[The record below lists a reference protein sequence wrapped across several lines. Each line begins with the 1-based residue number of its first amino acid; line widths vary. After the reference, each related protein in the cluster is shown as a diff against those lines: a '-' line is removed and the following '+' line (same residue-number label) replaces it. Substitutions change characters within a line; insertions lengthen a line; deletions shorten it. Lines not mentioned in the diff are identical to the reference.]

1 MPACCC
7 PVHEGQAGLVIGDM
21 HGLYVHT
28 HIWIMGPLSTRL
40 GNRVE
45 QFVCGGGAGLWL
57 CSVVVLVATLQ
68 AYMQACLECFG
79 KRKCEGS
86 NVSRSLGTA
95 AECAMQSVQWNRL
108 AEGRLAAGRLAA
120 DGCAAV

>member
-45 QFVCGGGAGLWL
+45 QFVCGGGGG
-57 CSVVVLVATLQ
+57 VVALF
-68 AYMQACLECFG
+68 CGCFG
-79 KRKCEGS
+79 GNTAS
-86 NVSRSLGTA
+86 IHASLLRMFWEA
-95 AECAMQSVQWNRL
+95 QM
-108 AEGRLAAGRLAA
+108 
-120 DGCAAV
+120 